1 MCAAHNHLT
10 LKEAAG
16 AFCRGAITVLHCS
29 SVSHAPL
36 SAFHPSFLK
45 FKPVAGAC
53 SRSGVTT
60 VASGMDLLRAV
71 GGMVTIWW
79 NKLSVPLYFL
89 CGLLLR
95 YQETDASSTI
105 LASCCNLPVQLNDGT

>member
-1 MCAAHNHLT
+1 MVVCAAHNRLT

-29 SVSHAPL
+29 SVLPL
-36 SAFHPSFLK
+36 SALHPSSLK

-60 VASGMDLLRAV
+60 VASGLDLLRAV
-71 GGMVTIWW
+71 GGMVTIW
-79 NKLSVPLYFL
+79 
-89 CGLLLR
+89 
-95 YQETDASSTI
+95 
-105 LASCCNLPVQLNDGT
+105 